1 MIITYMYWNNPIQTR
16 TYPSD
21 NDDIIFKSQ
30 HNGAHCLFYDP
41 AVSRST
47 IQYQQ
52 TLQDICDW
60 ANGSIDHNGID
71 AFVADF
77 INHYDI
83 ANIVKLNMWIYDIQQ
98 QGIIKPMM
106 LFYDGQE
113 QYGINNGE
121 SRLRAAERLPS
132 LQTLC
137 AFISTSSKYQNR
149 FSHLEPVTT
158 FEQFA
163 NLCQAVPGQ
172 KFLFT
177 LTDPEAPYGIFWY
190 EYDSVKT
197 APVTPNEAWCVDVFR
212 NYVTQNKSTYFTPQW
227 FDTLVPW
234 VDYTSSS

>member
-1 MIITYMYWNNPIQTR
+1 MYWNNPIQTL
-16 TYPSD
+16 TYPSI
-21 NDDIIFKSQ
+21 NDIIFKSQ

-41 AVSRST
+41 AVPRST
-47 IQYQQ
+47 IRYQQ
-52 TLQDICDW
+52 TLQDICNW
-60 ANGSIDHNGID
+60 ANESIDLVGID
-71 AFVADF
+71 TFVADPL
-77 INHYDI
+77 NHYDI

-98 QGIIKPMM
+98 QGIVKPMM

-121 SRLRAAERLPS
+121 SRLRASERIPS

-163 NLCQAVPGQ
+163 KLCQAVPGQ
-172 KFLFT
+172 QFLFT
-177 LTDPEAPYGIFWY
+177 LTDPKAPYGIFWY
-190 EYDSVKT
+190 EYNSARTV
-197 APVTPNEAWCVDVFR
+197 AVTPGESWCVDVFR
-212 NYVTQNKSTYFTPQW
+212 NYVTQNKSTHFTPEW

-234 VDYTSSS
+234 ADYKSSS